1 MKFVTKLMIGRG
13 KNDWW
18 RSEGGQIGA
27 AACGAW
33 RGPWNRRCFAAVRS
47 VKRCEDDAVQNV
59 GYETERIV
67 FVAASAV
74 IAAGLSFAVARRG

>member
-1 MKFVTKLMIGRG
+1 MKFVTKLVIGRG

-18 RSEGGQIGA
+18 WSEGGQIGA

-33 RGPWNRRCFAAVRS
+33 RGPWNRFAAGIRS
-47 VKRCEDDAVQNV
+47 VKRREDDTVQNV

-67 FVAASAV
+67 LTAASAV
-74 IAAGLSFAVARRG
+74 IAARFSFAVAQ

>member
-1 MKFVTKLMIGRG
+1 M
-13 KNDWW
+13 
-18 RSEGGQIGA
+18 
-27 AACGAW
+27 
-33 RGPWNRRCFAAVRS
+33 
-47 VKRCEDDAVQNV
+47 KRCEDDAVQNV